1 MMVPNKDHGSFDS
14 DNKFKVPLELSGGN
28 FCRQLEMWF

>member
-14 DNKFKVPLELSGGN
+14 DNRFKVPLELSGEISVGN
-28 FCRQLEMWF
+28 